1 MSDQA
6 NLTINEQ
13 HSGGEFSRH
22 WLLVL
27 VCAVGI
33 GVGVSSL
40 PFYTQGL
47 FIEAWIA
54 DFGWT
59 RAQASLGILAST
71 LALAAVL
78 PFIGLIVDR
87 YGLVKPV
94 MISLLGLSLAY
105 VLLGM
110 FVQSIATFV
119 VLAMLQA
126 ILGSAS
132 SPLAYT
138 RAINTVFDKQR
149 GLALGIALSGA
160 GVAATFGP
168 ILISNAIAA
177 FGWRGAYFAMAVFTL
192 VVGAVIVI
200 VLSRLSDAKTTE
212 TIDAETATRDFKLA
226 KVSRTYWTIMAAI
239 FCLSLGLGGLMIHFV
254 PILLEV
260 GFTTAEAAKVAGVI
274 GIAVVLGR
282 LLVGFAVDRLF
293 APRVAIAILLAC
305 ISGVVALALLGS
317 SVAVAAAFVIGFS
330 VGAEVD
336 LIGYLVA
343 RYFGIHAYGQI
354 YGRQYATFLI
364 ATGLSPVILG
374 AVRDATGTYTA
385 SLFTAAAFMI
395 LSAALFAK
403 LPKFECITT

>member
-1 MSDQA
+1 MSNQK
-6 NLTINEQ
+6 T
-13 HSGGEFSRH
+13 SSEFSRH

-59 RAQASLGILAST
+59 RAQASLGILGST
-71 LALAAVL
+71 LALAAAL
-78 PFIGLIVDR
+78 PFIGSIVDR
-87 YGLVKPV
+87 YGLVTPV

-119 VLAMLQA
+119 ILAMLQA

-138 RAINTVFDKQR
+138 RAINAVFNKQR
-149 GLALGIALSGA
+149 GLALGVALSGA

-168 ILISNAIAA
+168 TLISNAIDA
-177 FGWRGAYFAMAVFTL
+177 FGWRGAYYAMALFTL
-192 VVGAVIVI
+192 VVGAVII
-200 VLSRLSDAKTTE
+200 LVLSRLNGAKTAVN
-212 TIDAETATRDFKLA
+212 IDMEAANRDFLVA
-226 KVSRTYWTIMAAI
+226 KASRTYWTIMAAI

-254 PILLEV
+254 PILLDV
-260 GFTTAEAAKVAGVI
+260 GFATNAAVKIAGVI

-282 LLVGFAVDRLF
+282 LLVGFAVDRIF

-305 ISGVVALALLGS
+305 ISGVLALALLGS
-317 SVAVAAAFVIGFS
+317 VVAVPAAFVIGFS

-343 RYFGIHAYGQI
+343 RYFGMHAYGQI
-354 YGRQYATFLI
+354 YGRQYSTFLI

-385 SLFTAAAFMI
+385 SLFTAAAFMVI
-395 LSAALFAK
+395 SAALFAK
-403 LPKFECITT
+403 LPKFEQ

>member
-1 MSDQA
+1 MSNQK
-6 NLTINEQ
+6 TG
-13 HSGGEFSRH
+13 SEFSRH

-59 RAQASLGILAST
+59 RAQASLGILGST

-78 PFIGLIVDR
+78 PFIGSIVDR
-87 YGLVKPV
+87 YGLVTPV

-119 VLAMLQA
+119 ILAMLQA

-138 RAINTVFDKQR
+138 RAINAVFNKQR
-149 GLALGIALSGA
+149 GLALGVALSGA

-168 ILISNAIAA
+168 TLISNAIDA
-177 FGWRGAYFAMAVFTL
+177 FGWRGAYYAMALFTL
-192 VVGAVIVI
+192 VVGAVIVL
-200 VLSRLSDAKTTE
+200 VLSRLNGAKTE
-212 TIDAETATRDFKLA
+212 ASIDMEAANRDFLVA
-226 KVSRTYWTIMAAI
+226 KASRTYWTIMAAI
-239 FCLSLGLGGLMIHFV
+239 FFLSLGLGGLMIHFV
-254 PILLEV
+254 PILLDV
-260 GFTTAEAAKVAGVI
+260 GFPTNAAVKIAGVI

-282 LLVGFAVDRLF
+282 LLVGFAVDRIF

-305 ISGVVALALLGS
+305 ISGVLALALLGS
-317 SVAVAAAFVIGFS
+317 VVAVPAAFVIGFS

-343 RYFGIHAYGQI
+343 RYFGMHAYGQI
-354 YGRQYATFLI
+354 YGRQYSTFLI

-385 SLFTAAAFMI
+385 SLFTAAAFMVI
-395 LSAALFAK
+395 SAALFAK
-403 LPKFECITT
+403 LPKFEQ

>member
-1 MSDQA
+1 MSKKKA
-6 NLTINEQ
+6 G
-13 HSGGEFSRH
+13 SEFSRH

-59 RAQASLGILAST
+59 RAQASLGILGST

-78 PFIGLIVDR
+78 PFIGSIVDR
-87 YGLVKPV
+87 YGLVTPV

-119 VLAMLQA
+119 ILAMLQA

-138 RAINTVFDKQR
+138 RAINAVFNKQR
-149 GLALGIALSGA
+149 GLALGVALSGA

-168 ILISNAIAA
+168 TLISNAIDV
-177 FGWRGAYFAMAVFTL
+177 FGWRGAYYAMALFTL
-192 VVGAVIVI
+192 VVGAVIVL
-200 VLSRLSDAKTTE
+200 VLSRLNGAKTAAS
-212 TIDAETATRDFKLA
+212 IDMEAANRDFLVA
-226 KVSRTYWTIMAAI
+226 KASRTYWTIMAAI
-239 FCLSLGLGGLMIHFV
+239 FFLSLGLGGLMIHFV
-254 PILLEV
+254 PILLDV
-260 GFTTAEAAKVAGVI
+260 GFATNAAVKIAGVI

-282 LLVGFAVDRLF
+282 LLVGFAVDRIF

-305 ISGVVALALLGS
+305 ISGVLALALLGS
-317 SVAVAAAFVIGFS
+317 VVAVPAAFVIGFS

-343 RYFGIHAYGQI
+343 RYFGMHAYGQI
-354 YGRQYATFLI
+354 YGRQYSTFLI

-385 SLFTAAAFMI
+385 SLFTAAAFMVI
-395 LSAALFAK
+395 SAALFAK
-403 LPKFECITT
+403 LPKFEQ

>member
-1 MSDQA
+1 MSNQK
-6 NLTINEQ
+6 TG
-13 HSGGEFSRH
+13 SEFSRH

-59 RAQASLGILAST
+59 RAQASLGILGST

-78 PFIGLIVDR
+78 PFIGSIVDR
-87 YGLVKPV
+87 YGLVTPV

-119 VLAMLQA
+119 ILAMLQA

-138 RAINTVFDKQR
+138 RAINAVFNKQR
-149 GLALGIALSGA
+149 GLALGVALSGA

-168 ILISNAIAA
+168 TLISNAIDG
-177 FGWRGAYFAMAVFTL
+177 FGWRGAYYAMALFTL
-192 VVGAVIVI
+192 VVGAVII
-200 VLSRLSDAKTTE
+200 LVLSRLNGAKTAVN
-212 TIDAETATRDFKLA
+212 IDMEAANRDFLVA
-226 KVSRTYWTIMAAI
+226 KASRTYWTIMAAI

-254 PILLEV
+254 PILLDV
-260 GFTTAEAAKVAGVI
+260 GFATNAAVKIAGVI

-282 LLVGFAVDRLF
+282 LLVGFAVDRIF

-305 ISGVVALALLGS
+305 ISGVLALALLGS
-317 SVAVAAAFVIGFS
+317 VVAVPAAFVIGFS

-343 RYFGIHAYGQI
+343 RYFGMHAYGQI
-354 YGRQYATFLI
+354 YGRQYSTFLI

-385 SLFTAAAFMI
+385 SLFTAAAFMVI
-395 LSAALFAK
+395 SAALFAK
-403 LPKFECITT
+403 LPKFEQ

>member
-1 MSDQA
+1 MSNQK
-6 NLTINEQ
+6 TG
-13 HSGGEFSRH
+13 SEFSRH

-59 RAQASLGILAST
+59 RAQASLGILGST

-78 PFIGLIVDR
+78 PFIGSIVDR
-87 YGLVKPV
+87 YGLVTPV

-119 VLAMLQA
+119 ILAMLQA

-138 RAINTVFDKQR
+138 RAINAVFNKQR
-149 GLALGIALSGA
+149 GLALGVALSGA

-168 ILISNAIAA
+168 TLISNAIDA
-177 FGWRGAYFAMAVFTL
+177 FGWRGAYYAMALFTL
-192 VVGAVIVI
+192 VVGAVII
-200 VLSRLSDAKTTE
+200 LVLSRLNGAKTAVN
-212 TIDAETATRDFKLA
+212 IDMEAANRDFLVA
-226 KVSRTYWTIMAAI
+226 KASRTYWTIMAAI

-254 PILLEV
+254 PILLDV
-260 GFTTAEAAKVAGVI
+260 GFATNEAVKIAGVI

-282 LLVGFAVDRLF
+282 LLVGFAVDRIF

-305 ISGVVALALLGS
+305 ISGVLALALLGS
-317 SVAVAAAFVIGFS
+317 VVAVPAAFVIGFS

-343 RYFGIHAYGQI
+343 RYFGMHAYGQI
-354 YGRQYATFLI
+354 YGRQYSTFLI

-385 SLFTAAAFMI
+385 SLFTAAAFMVI
-395 LSAALFAK
+395 SAALFAK
-403 LPKFECITT
+403 LPKFEQ

>member
-1 MSDQA
+1 MSNQK
-6 NLTINEQ
+6 TG
-13 HSGGEFSRH
+13 SEFSRH

-59 RAQASLGILAST
+59 RAQASLGILGST

-78 PFIGLIVDR
+78 PFIGSIVDR
-87 YGLVKPV
+87 YGLVTPV

-119 VLAMLQA
+119 ILAMLQA

-138 RAINTVFDKQR
+138 RAINAVFNKQR
-149 GLALGIALSGA
+149 GLALGVALSGA

-168 ILISNAIAA
+168 TLISNAIDA
-177 FGWRGAYFAMAVFTL
+177 FGWRGAYYAMALFTL
-192 VVGAVIVI
+192 IVGAVIVL
-200 VLSRLSDAKTTE
+200 VLSRLNGAKTAAS
-212 TIDAETATRDFKLA
+212 IDMEAANRDFLVA
-226 KVSRTYWTIMAAI
+226 KASRTYWTIMAAI

-254 PILLEV
+254 PILLDV
-260 GFTTAEAAKVAGVI
+260 GFATNAAVKIAGVI

-282 LLVGFAVDRLF
+282 LLVGFAVDRIF

-305 ISGVVALALLGS
+305 ISGVLALALLGS
-317 SVAVAAAFVIGFS
+317 VVAVPAAFVIGFS

-343 RYFGIHAYGQI
+343 RYFGMHAYGQI
-354 YGRQYATFLI
+354 YGRQYSTFLI

-385 SLFTAAAFMI
+385 SLFTAAAFMVI
-395 LSAALFAK
+395 SAALFAK
-403 LPKFECITT
+403 LPKFEQ

>member
-1 MSDQA
+1 MSNRQ
-6 NLTINEQ
+6 NQIIND
-13 HSGGEFSRH
+13 HNTGGEFSRH

-27 VCAVGI
+27 VCAAGI
-33 GVGVSSL
+33 GVGVSAL

-59 RAQASLGILAST
+59 RAQASLGILGST

-78 PFIGLIVDR
+78 PFIGSIVDR
-87 YGLVKPV
+87 YGLVTPV
-94 MISLLGLSLAY
+94 MISLLGLSAAY
-105 VLLGM
+105 VLLGL

-119 VLAMLQA
+119 ILAMLQA

-138 RAINTVFDKQR
+138 RAINTVFNKQR
-149 GLALGIALSGA
+149 GLALGVALSGA

-168 ILISNAIAA
+168 TLISNAIDA
-177 FGWRGAYFAMAVFTL
+177 FGWRGAYFAMALFTL

-200 VLSRLSDAKTTE
+200 VLSRLNGAKTPENIDTE
-212 TIDAETATRDFKLA
+212 AASKDFKIA
-226 KVSRTYWTIMAAI
+226 KASRTYWTIMAAI

-254 PILLEV
+254 PILLDL
-260 GFTTAEAAKVAGVI
+260 GLPTSAAVKIAGVI

-282 LLVGFAVDRLF
+282 LLVGFAVDRIF
-293 APRVAIAILLAC
+293 APWVAIAILFTC
-305 ISGVVALALLGS
+305 ICGILALALLGS
-317 SVAVAAAFVIGFS
+317 TVAVPAAFVIGFS

-354 YGRQYATFLI
+354 YGRQYSAFLI

-385 SLFTAAAFMI
+385 SLFIAAAFMI
-395 LSAALFAK
+395 VSAALFAK
-403 LPKFECITT
+403 LPKFDR

>member
-1 MSDQA
+1 MSNQQ
-6 NLTINEQ
+6 NQIIND
-13 HSGGEFSRH
+13 HNTGGEFSRH

-27 VCAVGI
+27 VCAAGI
-33 GVGVSSL
+33 GVGVSAL

-59 RAQASLGILAST
+59 RAQASLGILGST

-78 PFIGLIVDR
+78 PFIGSIVDR
-87 YGLVKPV
+87 YGLVTPV
-94 MISLLGLSLAY
+94 MISLLGLSAAY
-105 VLLGM
+105 VLLGL

-119 VLAMLQA
+119 ILAMLQA

-138 RAINTVFDKQR
+138 RAINTVFNKQR
-149 GLALGIALSGA
+149 GLALGVALSGA

-168 ILISNAIAA
+168 TLISNAIDA
-177 FGWRGAYFAMAVFTL
+177 FGWRGAYFAMALFTL
-192 VVGAVIVI
+192 IVGAVIVI
-200 VLSRLSDAKTTE
+200 VLSRLNGAKTPENIDTE
-212 TIDAETATRDFKLA
+212 AASKDFKIA
-226 KVSRTYWTIMAAI
+226 KASRTYWTIMAAI

-254 PILLEV
+254 PILLDL
-260 GFTTAEAAKVAGVI
+260 GLPTSAAVKIAGVI

-282 LLVGFAVDRLF
+282 LLVGFAVDRIF
-293 APRVAIAILLAC
+293 APWVAIAILFTC
-305 ISGVVALALLGS
+305 ICGVLALALLGS
-317 SVAVAAAFVIGFS
+317 TVAVPAAFVIGFS

-354 YGRQYATFLI
+354 YGRQYSAFLI

-385 SLFTAAAFMI
+385 SLFIAAAFMI
-395 LSAALFAK
+395 VSAALFAK
-403 LPKFECITT
+403 LPKFDR

>member
-1 MSDQA
+1 MSNQK
-6 NLTINEQ
+6 TG
-13 HSGGEFSRH
+13 SEFSRH

-59 RAQASLGILAST
+59 RAQASLGILGST

-78 PFIGLIVDR
+78 PFIGSIVDR
-87 YGLVKPV
+87 YGLVTPV

-119 VLAMLQA
+119 ILAMLQA

-138 RAINTVFDKQR
+138 RAINAVFNKQR
-149 GLALGIALSGA
+149 GLALGVALSGA

-168 ILISNAIAA
+168 TLISNAIDA
-177 FGWRGAYFAMAVFTL
+177 FGWRGAYYAMALFTL
-192 VVGAVIVI
+192 AVGAVIVL
-200 VLSRLSDAKTTE
+200 VLSRLNGAKTAAS
-212 TIDAETATRDFKLA
+212 IDMEAANRDFLVA
-226 KVSRTYWTIMAAI
+226 KASRTYWTIMAAI

-254 PILLEV
+254 PILLDV
-260 GFTTAEAAKVAGVI
+260 GFATNAAVKIAGVI

-282 LLVGFAVDRLF
+282 LLVGFAVDRIF

-305 ISGVVALALLGS
+305 ISGVLALALLGS
-317 SVAVAAAFVIGFS
+317 VVAVPAAFVIGFS

-343 RYFGIHAYGQI
+343 RYFGMHAYGQI
-354 YGRQYATFLI
+354 YGRQYSTFLI

-385 SLFTAAAFMI
+385 SLITAAAFMVI
-395 LSAALFAK
+395 SAALFAK
-403 LPKFECITT
+403 LPKFEQ

>member
-1 MSDQA
+1 MSKQGNEEINDQ
-6 NLTINEQ
+6 NT
-13 HSGGEFSRH
+13 GGEFSRH

-59 RAQASLGILAST
+59 RAQASLGIFAST

-105 VLLGM
+105 VLLGL

-119 VLAMLQA
+119 MLAVLQA

-138 RAINTVFDKQR
+138 RAINTVFSKQR

-160 GVAATFGP
+160 GVAAMVGP
-168 ILISNAIAA
+168 TLISGAIEAY
-177 FGWRGAYFAMAVFTL
+177 GWRGAYFAMALFTL
-192 VVGAVIVI
+192 IMGLVIVA
-200 VLSRLSDAKTTE
+200 VLSRLSGAKTPINIDTE
-212 TIDAETATRDFKLA
+212 AASRDFKFA
-226 KVSRTYWTIMAAI
+226 KASRTYWTIMAAI

-254 PILLEV
+254 PILLDV
-260 GFTTAEAAKVAGVI
+260 GFTTSAAVKVAGVI

-282 LLVGFAVDRLF
+282 LLVGFAVDRIF
-293 APRVAIAILLAC
+293 APWVAIVIFVAC
-305 ISGVVALALLGS
+305 VFGVFALAVLGS
-317 SVAVAAAFVIGFS
+317 AVAVPAAFVIGFS

-343 RYFGIHAYGQI
+343 RYFGLNAYGQI
-354 YGRQYATFLI
+354 YGRQYSAFLI
-364 ATGLSPVILG
+364 ATGFGPVIFG
-374 AVRDATGTYTA
+374 AVRDVSGTYTA
-385 SLFTAAAFMI
+385 SLFLAAAFI
-395 LSAALFAK
+395 LVSAALFAK
-403 LPKFECITT
+403 LPRFEQ

>member
-1 MSDQA
+1 MSNQESQNINDQ
-6 NLTINEQ
+6 NTG
-13 HSGGEFSRH
+13 SEFSRH
-22 WLLVL
+22 WILVL

-59 RAQASLGILAST
+59 RAQASLGILGST

-78 PFIGLIVDR
+78 PFIGSIVDR
-87 YGLVKPV
+87 YGLVTPV
-94 MISLLGLSLAY
+94 MISLLGLSVAY

-119 VLAMLQA
+119 MLAMLQA

-138 RAINTVFDKQR
+138 RAINTVFNKQR
-149 GLALGIALSGA
+149 GLALGVALSGA

-168 ILISNAIAA
+168 TLISNAIDA
-177 FGWRGAYFAMAVFTL
+177 FGWRGAYFAMALFTL

-200 VLSRLSDAKTTE
+200 VLSRLKGATTSAN
-212 TIDAETATRDFKLA
+212 IDTEAASRDFKIA
-226 KVSRTYWTIMAAI
+226 KASRTYWTIMAAI

-254 PILLEV
+254 PILLDV
-260 GFTTAEAAKVAGVI
+260 GFTTDAAVKIAGVI

-282 LLVGFAVDRLF
+282 LLVGFAVDRIF
-293 APRVAIAILLAC
+293 APRVAIAILFAC
-305 ISGVVALALLGS
+305 ISGVLALALLGS
-317 SVAVAAAFVIGFS
+317 AVAVPAAFVIGFS

-354 YGRQYATFLI
+354 YGRQYSTFLI

-385 SLFTAAAFMI
+385 SLFTAAAFMVV
-395 LSAALFAK
+395 SAALFAK
-403 LPKFECITT
+403 LPKFEQ

>member
-1 MSDQA
+1 MSNQESQQMNDQNA
-6 NLTINEQ
+6 
-13 HSGGEFSRH
+13 GGEFSRN

-59 RAQASLGILAST
+59 RAQASLGILGST

-78 PFIGLIVDR
+78 PFIGSIVDR
-87 YGLVKPV
+87 CGLVTPV

-119 VLAMLQA
+119 ILAMLQA

-138 RAINTVFDKQR
+138 RAINAVFNKQR
-149 GLALGIALSGA
+149 GLALGVALSGA

-168 ILISNAIAA
+168 TLISNAIDT
-177 FGWRGAYFAMAVFTL
+177 FGWRGAYYAMALFTL
-192 VVGAVIVI
+192 VVGAVIVL
-200 VLSRLSDAKTTE
+200 VLSRLNGAKTAAS
-212 TIDAETATRDFKLA
+212 IDMEAANRDFLVA
-226 KVSRTYWTIMAAI
+226 KASRTYWTIMAAI

-254 PILLEV
+254 PILLDV
-260 GFTTAEAAKVAGVI
+260 GFATNAAVKIAGVI
-274 GIAVVLGR
+274 GVAVVLGR
-282 LLVGFAVDRLF
+282 LLVGFAVDRIF

-305 ISGVVALALLGS
+305 ISGVLALALLGS
-317 SVAVAAAFVIGFS
+317 VVAVPAAFVIGFS

-343 RYFGIHAYGQI
+343 RYFGMHAYGQI
-354 YGRQYATFLI
+354 YGRQYSTFLI

-385 SLFTAAAFMI
+385 SLITAAAFMVI
-395 LSAALFAK
+395 SAALFAK
-403 LPKFECITT
+403 LPKFEQ

>member
-1 MSDQA
+1 MSNQK
-6 NLTINEQ
+6 TG
-13 HSGGEFSRH
+13 SEFSRH

-59 RAQASLGILAST
+59 RAQASLGILGST

-78 PFIGLIVDR
+78 PFIGSIVDR
-87 YGLVKPV
+87 YGLVTPV

-105 VLLGM
+105 ILLGM

-119 VLAMLQA
+119 ILAMLQA

-138 RAINTVFDKQR
+138 RAINAVFNKQR
-149 GLALGIALSGA
+149 GLALGVALSGA

-168 ILISNAIAA
+168 TLISNAIDA
-177 FGWRGAYFAMAVFTL
+177 FGWRGAYYAMALFTL
-192 VVGAVIVI
+192 VVGAVII
-200 VLSRLSDAKTTE
+200 LVLSRLNGAKTAVN
-212 TIDAETATRDFKLA
+212 IDMEAANRDFLVA
-226 KVSRTYWTIMAAI
+226 KASRTYWTIMAAI

-254 PILLEV
+254 PILLDV
-260 GFTTAEAAKVAGVI
+260 GFATNAAVKIAGVI

-282 LLVGFAVDRLF
+282 LLVGFAVDRIF
-293 APRVAIAILLAC
+293 APRVAIAFLLAC
-305 ISGVVALALLGS
+305 ISGVLALALLGS
-317 SVAVAAAFVIGFS
+317 VVAVPAAFVIGFS

-343 RYFGIHAYGQI
+343 RYFGMHAYGQI
-354 YGRQYATFLI
+354 YGRQYSTFLI

-385 SLFTAAAFMI
+385 SLFTAAAFMVI
-395 LSAALFAK
+395 SAALFAK
-403 LPKFECITT
+403 LPKFEQ

>member
-1 MSDQA
+1 MSNQK
-6 NLTINEQ
+6 TG
-13 HSGGEFSRH
+13 SEFSRH

-59 RAQASLGILAST
+59 RAQASLGILGST

-78 PFIGLIVDR
+78 PFIGSIVDR
-87 YGLVKPV
+87 YGLVTPV

-119 VLAMLQA
+119 ILAMLQA

-138 RAINTVFDKQR
+138 RAINAVFNKQR
-149 GLALGIALSGA
+149 GLALGVALSGA

-168 ILISNAIAA
+168 TLISNAIDA
-177 FGWRGAYFAMAVFTL
+177 FGWRGAYYAMALFTL
-192 VVGAVIVI
+192 VVGAVII
-200 VLSRLSDAKTTE
+200 LVLSRLNGAKTAVN
-212 TIDAETATRDFKLA
+212 IDMEAANRDFLVA
-226 KVSRTYWTIMAAI
+226 KASRTYWTIMAAI

-254 PILLEV
+254 PILLDV
-260 GFTTAEAAKVAGVI
+260 GFATNAAVKIAGVI

-282 LLVGFAVDRLF
+282 LLVGFAVDRIF

-305 ISGVVALALLGS
+305 ISGVLALALLGS
-317 SVAVAAAFVIGFS
+317 VVAVPAAFVIGFS

-343 RYFGIHAYGQI
+343 RYFGMHAYGQI
-354 YGRQYATFLI
+354 YGRQYSTFLI

-374 AVRDATGTYTA
+374 AVRDATGTYIA
-385 SLFTAAAFMI
+385 SLFTAAAFMVI
-395 LSAALFAK
+395 SAALFAK
-403 LPKFECITT
+403 LPKFEQ

>member
-1 MSDQA
+1 MSNQK
-6 NLTINEQ
+6 TG
-13 HSGGEFSRH
+13 SEFSRH

-59 RAQASLGILAST
+59 RAQASLGILGST

-78 PFIGLIVDR
+78 PFIGSIVDR
-87 YGLVKPV
+87 YGLVTPV

-119 VLAMLQA
+119 ILAMLQA

-138 RAINTVFDKQR
+138 RAINAVFNKQR
-149 GLALGIALSGA
+149 GLALGVALSGA

-168 ILISNAIAA
+168 TLISNAIDA
-177 FGWRGAYFAMAVFTL
+177 FGWRGAYYAMALFTL
-192 VVGAVIVI
+192 AVGAVIVL
-200 VLSRLSDAKTTE
+200 VLSRLNGAKTAAN
-212 TIDAETATRDFKLA
+212 IDMEAANRDFLVA
-226 KVSRTYWTIMAAI
+226 KASRTYWTIMAAI

-254 PILLEV
+254 PILLDV
-260 GFTTAEAAKVAGVI
+260 GFATNEAVKIAGVI

-282 LLVGFAVDRLF
+282 LLVGFAVDRIF

-305 ISGVVALALLGS
+305 ISGVLALALLGS
-317 SVAVAAAFVIGFS
+317 VVAVPAAFVIGFS

-343 RYFGIHAYGQI
+343 RYFGMHAYGQI
-354 YGRQYATFLI
+354 YGRQYSTFLI

-385 SLFTAAAFMI
+385 SLFTAAAFMVI
-395 LSAALFAK
+395 SAALFAK
-403 LPKFECITT
+403 LPKFEQ

>member
-1 MSDQA
+1 MSNQESQKTNDQ
-6 NLTINEQ
+6 NT
-13 HSGGEFSRH
+13 GGEFSRH

-119 VLAMLQA
+119 MLAMLQA

-138 RAINTVFDKQR
+138 RAINTVFSKQR

-160 GVAATFGP
+160 GVAAMLGP
-168 ILISNAIAA
+168 TLISGAIET
-177 FGWRGAYFAMAVFTL
+177 FGWRGAYFAMALFTL
-192 VVGAVIVI
+192 VMGLVIVA
-200 VLSRLSDAKTTE
+200 VLSRLSGAKTPVNIDTE
-212 TIDAETATRDFKLA
+212 AATIDFKFA
-226 KVSRTYWTIMAAI
+226 KASRAYWTIMAAI

-254 PILLEV
+254 PILLDV
-260 GFTTAEAAKVAGVI
+260 GFTTGAAVKIAGVI

-282 LLVGFAVDRLF
+282 LLVGLAVDRIFAPHVAIVILF
-293 APRVAIAILLAC
+293 ACIL
-305 ISGVVALALLGS
+305 GVLALAVFGS
-317 SVAVAAAFVIGFS
+317 AVAVPAAFVIGFS

-336 LIGYLVA
+336 LLGYLVA
-343 RYFGIHAYGQI
+343 RYFGLNAYGQI
-354 YGRQYATFLI
+354 YGRQYSTFLI

-374 AVRDATGTYTA
+374 AVRDVSGTYTA
-385 SLFTAAAFMI
+385 SLFTAAAFMAI
-395 LSAALFAK
+395 SAALFAK
-403 LPKFECITT
+403 LPKFEQ

>member
-1 MSDQA
+1 MSNQK
-6 NLTINEQ
+6 TG
-13 HSGGEFSRH
+13 SEFSRH

-47 FIEAWIA
+47 FIEAWIS

-59 RAQASLGILAST
+59 RAQASLGILGST

-78 PFIGLIVDR
+78 PFIGSIVDR
-87 YGLVKPV
+87 YGLVTPV

-119 VLAMLQA
+119 ILAMLQA

-138 RAINTVFDKQR
+138 RAINAVFNKQR
-149 GLALGIALSGA
+149 GLALGVALSGA

-168 ILISNAIAA
+168 TLISNAIDA
-177 FGWRGAYFAMAVFTL
+177 FGWRGAYYAMALFTL
-192 VVGAVIVI
+192 VVGAVIVL
-200 VLSRLSDAKTTE
+200 VLSRLNGAKTAAN
-212 TIDAETATRDFKLA
+212 IDMEAANRDFIVA
-226 KVSRTYWTIMAAI
+226 KASRTYWTIMAAI

-254 PILLEV
+254 PILLDV
-260 GFTTAEAAKVAGVI
+260 GFATNEAVKIAGVI

-282 LLVGFAVDRLF
+282 LLVGFAVDRIF

-305 ISGVVALALLGS
+305 ISGVLALALLGS
-317 SVAVAAAFVIGFS
+317 VVAVPAAFVIGFS

-343 RYFGIHAYGQI
+343 RYFGMHAYGQI
-354 YGRQYATFLI
+354 YGRQYSTFLI

-385 SLFTAAAFMI
+385 SLFTAAAFMVI
-395 LSAALFAK
+395 SAALFAK
-403 LPKFECITT
+403 LPKFDQ

>member
-1 MSDQA
+1 MSNRQ
-6 NLTINEQ
+6 NQIIND
-13 HSGGEFSRH
+13 HNTGGEFSRH

-27 VCAVGI
+27 VCAAGI
-33 GVGVSSL
+33 GVGVSAL

-59 RAQASLGILAST
+59 RAQASLGILGST

-78 PFIGLIVDR
+78 PFIGSIVDR
-87 YGLVKPV
+87 YGLVTPV
-94 MISLLGLSLAY
+94 MISLLGLSAAY
-105 VLLGM
+105 VLLGL
-110 FVQSIATFV
+110 FVHSIATFV
-119 VLAMLQA
+119 ILAMLQA

-138 RAINTVFDKQR
+138 RAINTVFNKQR
-149 GLALGIALSGA
+149 GLALGVALSGA

-168 ILISNAIAA
+168 TLISNAIDA
-177 FGWRGAYFAMAVFTL
+177 FGWRGAYFAMALFTL
-192 VVGAVIVI
+192 VLGAVIVI
-200 VLSRLSDAKTTE
+200 VLSRLNGAKTPENIDTE
-212 TIDAETATRDFKLA
+212 AASKDFKIA
-226 KVSRTYWTIMAAI
+226 KASRTYWTIMAAI

-254 PILLEV
+254 PILLDL
-260 GFTTAEAAKVAGVI
+260 GLTTSAAVKIAGVI

-282 LLVGFAVDRLF
+282 LLVGFAVDRIF
-293 APRVAIAILLAC
+293 APWVAIAILFTC
-305 ISGVVALALLGS
+305 ICGVLALALLGS
-317 SVAVAAAFVIGFS
+317 TVAVPAAFVIGFS

-354 YGRQYATFLI
+354 YGRQYSAFLI

-374 AVRDATGTYTA
+374 AVRDVTGTYTA
-385 SLFTAAAFMI
+385 SLFIAAAFMI
-395 LSAALFAK
+395 VSAALFAK
-403 LPKFECITT
+403 LPKFDR

>member
-1 MSDQA
+1 MSNQK
-6 NLTINEQ
+6 TG
-13 HSGGEFSRH
+13 SEFSRH

-59 RAQASLGILAST
+59 RAQASLGILGST

-78 PFIGLIVDR
+78 PFIGSIVDR
-87 YGLVKPV
+87 YGLVTPV

-119 VLAMLQA
+119 ILAMLQA

-138 RAINTVFDKQR
+138 RAINAVFNKQR
-149 GLALGIALSGA
+149 GLALGVALSGA

-168 ILISNAIAA
+168 TLISNAIDA
-177 FGWRGAYFAMAVFTL
+177 FGWRGAYYAMALFTL
-192 VVGAVIVI
+192 VVGAVIVL
-200 VLSRLSDAKTTE
+200 VLSRLNGAKTAAN
-212 TIDAETATRDFKLA
+212 IDMEAANRDFLVA
-226 KVSRTYWTIMAAI
+226 KASRTYWTIMAAI

-254 PILLEV
+254 PILLDV
-260 GFTTAEAAKVAGVI
+260 GFATNAAVKIAGVI

-282 LLVGFAVDRLF
+282 LLVGFAVDRIF

-305 ISGVVALALLGS
+305 ISGVLALALLGS
-317 SVAVAAAFVIGFS
+317 VVAVPAAFVIGFS

-343 RYFGIHAYGQI
+343 RYFGMHAYGQI
-354 YGRQYATFLI
+354 YGRQYSTFLI

-385 SLFTAAAFMI
+385 SLFTAAAFMVI
-395 LSAALFAK
+395 SAALFAK
-403 LPKFECITT
+403 LPKFEQ

>member
-1 MSDQA
+1 MSNQK
-6 NLTINEQ
+6 TG
-13 HSGGEFSRH
+13 SEFSRH

-33 GVGVSSL
+33 GVCVSSL

-59 RAQASLGILAST
+59 RAQASLGILGST

-78 PFIGLIVDR
+78 PFIGSIVDR
-87 YGLVKPV
+87 YGLVTPV

-119 VLAMLQA
+119 ILAMLQA

-138 RAINTVFDKQR
+138 RAINAVFNKQR
-149 GLALGIALSGA
+149 GLALGVALSGA

-168 ILISNAIAA
+168 TLISNAIDA
-177 FGWRGAYFAMAVFTL
+177 FGWRGAYYAMALFTL
-192 VVGAVIVI
+192 VVGAVII
-200 VLSRLSDAKTTE
+200 LVLSRLNGAKTAVN
-212 TIDAETATRDFKLA
+212 IDMEAANRDFLVA
-226 KVSRTYWTIMAAI
+226 KASRTYWTIMAAI

-254 PILLEV
+254 PILLDV
-260 GFTTAEAAKVAGVI
+260 GFATNAAVKIAGVI

-282 LLVGFAVDRLF
+282 LLVGFAVDRIF

-305 ISGVVALALLGS
+305 ISGVLALALLGS
-317 SVAVAAAFVIGFS
+317 VVAVPAAFVIGFS

-343 RYFGIHAYGQI
+343 RYFGMHAYGQI
-354 YGRQYATFLI
+354 YGRQYSTFLI

-385 SLFTAAAFMI
+385 SLFTAAAFMVI
-395 LSAALFAK
+395 SVALFAK
-403 LPKFECITT
+403 LPKFEQ

>member
-1 MSDQA
+1 MSNQK
-6 NLTINEQ
+6 TG
-13 HSGGEFSRH
+13 SEFSRH

-59 RAQASLGILAST
+59 RAQASLGILGST

-78 PFIGLIVDR
+78 PFIGSIVDR
-87 YGLVKPV
+87 YGLVTPV

-119 VLAMLQA
+119 ILAMLQA

-138 RAINTVFDKQR
+138 RAINAVFNKQR
-149 GLALGIALSGA
+149 GLALGVALSGA

-168 ILISNAIAA
+168 TLISNAIDA
-177 FGWRGAYFAMAVFTL
+177 FGWRGAYYAMALFTL
-192 VVGAVIVI
+192 VVGAVIVL
-200 VLSRLSDAKTTE
+200 VLSRLNGAKTAVNNDME
-212 TIDAETATRDFKLA
+212 AANRDFLVA
-226 KVSRTYWTIMAAI
+226 KASRTYWTIMAAI

-254 PILLEV
+254 PILLDV
-260 GFTTAEAAKVAGVI
+260 GFATNAAVKIAGVI

-282 LLVGFAVDRLF
+282 LLVGFAVDRIF

-305 ISGVVALALLGS
+305 ISGVLALALLGS
-317 SVAVAAAFVIGFS
+317 VVAVPAAFVIGFS

-343 RYFGIHAYGQI
+343 RYFGMHAYGQI
-354 YGRQYATFLI
+354 
-364 ATGLSPVILG
+364 
-374 AVRDATGTYTA
+374 
-385 SLFTAAAFMI
+385 
-395 LSAALFAK
+395 
-403 LPKFECITT
+403 

>member
-1 MSDQA
+1 MSNQK
-6 NLTINEQ
+6 TG
-13 HSGGEFSRH
+13 SEFSRH

-59 RAQASLGILAST
+59 RAQASLGILGST

-78 PFIGLIVDR
+78 PFIGSIVDR
-87 YGLVKPV
+87 YGLVTPV

-119 VLAMLQA
+119 ILAMLQA

-138 RAINTVFDKQR
+138 RAINAVFNKQR
-149 GLALGIALSGA
+149 GLALGVALSGA

-168 ILISNAIAA
+168 TLISNAIDA
-177 FGWRGAYFAMAVFTL
+177 FGWRGAYYAMALFTL
-192 VVGAVIVI
+192 VVGAVIVL
-200 VLSRLSDAKTTE
+200 VLSRLNGAKTAAN
-212 TIDAETATRDFKLA
+212 IDMEAANRDFLVA
-226 KVSRTYWTIMAAI
+226 KASRTYWTIMAAI

-254 PILLEV
+254 PILLDV
-260 GFTTAEAAKVAGVI
+260 GFATNEAVKIAGVI

-282 LLVGFAVDRLF
+282 LLVGFAVDRIF

-305 ISGVVALALLGS
+305 ISGVLALALLGS
-317 SVAVAAAFVIGFS
+317 VVAVPAAFVIGFS

-343 RYFGIHAYGQI
+343 RYFGMHAYGQI
-354 YGRQYATFLI
+354 YGRQYSTFLI

-385 SLFTAAAFMI
+385 SLITAAAFMVI
-395 LSAALFAK
+395 SAALFAK
-403 LPKFECITT
+403 LPKFEQ

>member
-1 MSDQA
+1 MSNQK
-6 NLTINEQ
+6 TG
-13 HSGGEFSRH
+13 SEFSRH

-59 RAQASLGILAST
+59 RAQASLGILGST

-78 PFIGLIVDR
+78 PFIGSIVDR
-87 YGLVKPV
+87 YGLVTPV

-119 VLAMLQA
+119 ILAMLQA

-138 RAINTVFDKQR
+138 RAINAVFNKQR
-149 GLALGIALSGA
+149 GLALGVALSGA

-168 ILISNAIAA
+168 TLISNAIDA
-177 FGWRGAYFAMAVFTL
+177 FGWRGAYYAMALFTL
-192 VVGAVIVI
+192 VVGAVIVL
-200 VLSRLSDAKTTE
+200 VLSSLNGAKTAAS
-212 TIDAETATRDFKLA
+212 IDMEAANRDFLVA
-226 KVSRTYWTIMAAI
+226 KASRTYWTIMAAI

-254 PILLEV
+254 PILLDV
-260 GFTTAEAAKVAGVI
+260 GFATNEAVKIAGVI

-282 LLVGFAVDRLF
+282 LLVGFAVDRIF

-305 ISGVVALALLGS
+305 ISGVLALALLGS
-317 SVAVAAAFVIGFS
+317 VVAVPAAFVIGFS

-343 RYFGIHAYGQI
+343 RYFGMHAYGQI
-354 YGRQYATFLI
+354 YGRQYSTFLI

-385 SLFTAAAFMI
+385 SLFTAAAFMVI
-395 LSAALFAK
+395 SAALFAK
-403 LPKFECITT
+403 LPKFEQ

>member
-1 MSDQA
+1 MSNQK
-6 NLTINEQ
+6 TG
-13 HSGGEFSRH
+13 SEFSRH

-59 RAQASLGILAST
+59 RAQASLGILGST

-78 PFIGLIVDR
+78 PFIGSIVDR
-87 YGLVKPV
+87 YGLVTPV

-119 VLAMLQA
+119 ILAMLQA

-138 RAINTVFDKQR
+138 RAINAVFNKQR
-149 GLALGIALSGA
+149 GLALGVALSGA

-168 ILISNAIAA
+168 TLISNAIDA
-177 FGWRGAYFAMAVFTL
+177 FGWRGAYYAMALFTL
-192 VVGAVIVI
+192 VVGAVIVL
-200 VLSRLSDAKTTE
+200 VLSRLNGAKTE
-212 TIDAETATRDFKLA
+212 ASIDMEAANRDFLVA
-226 KVSRTYWTIMAAI
+226 KASRTYWTIMAAI

-254 PILLEV
+254 PILLDV
-260 GFTTAEAAKVAGVI
+260 GFTTNAAVKIAGVI

-282 LLVGFAVDRLF
+282 LLVGFAVDRIF
-293 APRVAIAILLAC
+293 APRVAIALLLAC
-305 ISGVVALALLGS
+305 ISGVLALALLGS
-317 SVAVAAAFVIGFS
+317 VVAVPAAFVIGFS

-343 RYFGIHAYGQI
+343 RYFGMHAYGQI
-354 YGRQYATFLI
+354 YGRQYSTFLI

-374 AVRDATGTYTA
+374 AVRDATVTYTA
-385 SLFTAAAFMI
+385 SLFTATAFMAI
-395 LSAALFAK
+395 SAALFAK
-403 LPKFECITT
+403 LPKFEQ